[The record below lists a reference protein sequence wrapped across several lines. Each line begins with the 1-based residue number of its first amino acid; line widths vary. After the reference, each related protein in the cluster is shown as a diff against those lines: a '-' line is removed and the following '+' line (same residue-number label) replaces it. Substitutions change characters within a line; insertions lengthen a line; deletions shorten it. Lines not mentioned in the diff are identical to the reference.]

1 MRKIKNCALKSLFS
15 LFFVLS
21 LNFVFAAKKQKQ
33 VVPEW
38 VTSPSTVYPSDK
50 FLNYVGSSSDR
61 NTAEINA
68 LKGLASVFGQAIKSE
83 SNSSSR
89 MEQAKADGIVAKTTN
104 VQTFSQD
111 VKRVVDVDNL
121 IGAET
126 KDFWLDSANSTWYA
140 VAVLDKSKAS
150 DIYSEMIKKN
160 SIALSTLK
168 KNSEKELRS
177 LEGFA
182 AYDFAEEI
190 AVENEN
196 HLKKMSIINPSA
208 VSGLEQY
215 CPSSKNIHA
224 KKMEIAKNIPIC
236 IKTSNDEHGR
246 FKEAFVQ
253 AVSEC
258 GFKGTLD
265 DSARYV
271 LTAKFE
277 FERSDTSDK
286 KTVRCRY
293 NAESYILDKK
303 NSHQLVPFTISGRES
318 AVEYSEAKVK
328 AEKKLE
334 SKIKTEFK
342 QKFSDYLRNLVVE

>member
-1 MRKIKNCALKSLFS
+1 MRKIENFGLKFLFS

-21 LNFVFAAKKQKQ
+21 LNFAFAAKKQKES
-33 VVPEW
+33 VPEW
-38 VTSPSTVYPSDK
+38 VTSPGTVYPSDK
-50 FLNYVGSSSDR
+50 FINYVGSSTDR
-61 NTAEINA
+61 NAAEVNA

-83 SNSSSR
+83 ANSSAR
-89 MEQAKADGIVAKTTN
+89 MEQAKTDGIVANTSN
-104 VQTFSQD
+104 VQSFSQE
-111 VKRVVDVDNL
+111 VKQVVDVDNL

-126 KDFWLDSANSTWYA
+126 KAFWLDSANSTWYA
-140 VAVLDKSKAS
+140 IAVLDKNRAG

-168 KNSEKELRS
+168 KNSEKELDS

-182 AYDFAEEI
+182 AYDFAEDI

-196 HLKKMSIINPSA
+196 HLKKMSIINPGA

-236 IKTSNDEHGR
+236 VKTSNDEHGR
-246 FKEAFVQ
+246 FKEAFSQ
-253 AVSEC
+253 AISEC
-258 GFKGTLD
+258 GFKGTSD
-265 DSARYV
+265 ESARYV
-271 LTAKFE
+271 LNAKFE

-293 NAESYILDKK
+293 NAEGYILDKK
-303 NSHQLVPFTISGRES
+303 TNHQIVPFIISGRES
-318 AVEYSEAKVK
+318 HVEYSEAKVK

-334 SKIKTEFK
+334 SKIKSEFK
-342 QKFSDYLRNLVVE
+342 KKFSDYLRNLVVE

>member
-1 MRKIKNCALKSLFS
+1 MRKIENFGLKFLFS

-21 LNFVFAAKKQKQ
+21 LNFAFAAKKQKET
-33 VVPEW
+33 VPEW
-38 VTSPSTVYPSDK
+38 VTSPGTVYPSDK
-50 FLNYVGSSSDR
+50 FINYVGSSTDR
-61 NTAEINA
+61 NAAEVNA

-83 SNSSSR
+83 SNSSAR
-89 MEQAKADGIVAKTTN
+89 MEQAKTDGIVAKTSN
-104 VQTFSQD
+104 VQSFSQE
-111 VKRVVDVDNL
+111 VKQVVDVDNL

-126 KDFWLDSANSTWYA
+126 KAFWLDSANSTWYA
-140 VAVLDKSKAS
+140 IAVLDKNRAS

-168 KNSEKELRS
+168 KNSEKELDS

-182 AYDFAEEI
+182 AYDFAEDI

-196 HLKKMSIINPSA
+196 HLKKMSIINPGA

-236 IKTSNDEHGR
+236 VKTANDEHGR
-246 FKEAFVQ
+246 FKEAFSQ
-253 AVSEC
+253 AISEC
-258 GFKGTLD
+258 GFKGTSD
-265 DSARYV
+265 ESARYV
-271 LTAKFE
+271 LNAKFE

-293 NAESYILDKK
+293 NAEGYILDKK
-303 NSHQLVPFTISGRES
+303 TNHQIVPFTISGRES
-318 AVEYSEAKVK
+318 HVEYSEAKVK

-334 SKIKTEFK
+334 SKIKSEFK
-342 QKFSDYLRNLVVE
+342 EKFSDYLRNLVVE

>member
-1 MRKIKNCALKSLFS
+1 MRKIENFSLKLLFS
-15 LFFVLS
+15 LFLLLS
-21 LNFVFAAKKQKQ
+21 LNFAFAAKKQKES
-33 VVPEW
+33 VPEW
-38 VTSPSTVYPSDK
+38 VTSPGTVYPSDK
-50 FLNYVGSSSDR
+50 FINYVGSSTDR
-61 NTAEINA
+61 NAAEVNA

-83 SNSSSR
+83 SNSSAR
-89 MEQAKADGIVAKTTN
+89 MEQAKTDGIVAKTTN

-126 KDFWLDSANSTWYA
+126 KAFWLDSANSTWYA
-140 VAVLDKSKAS
+140 IAVLDKSKAS

-168 KNSEKELRS
+168 KNSEKELHS

-196 HLKKMSIINPSA
+196 HLKKMAIINPDA

-236 IKTSNDEHGR
+236 VKTSNDEHGR
-246 FKEAFVQ
+246 FKEAFSQ
-253 AVSEC
+253 AISEC
-258 GFKGTLD
+258 GFKGTFD

-293 NAESYILDKK
+293 NAESYILDKE
-303 NSHQLVPFTISGRES
+303 NNHQLVPFTISGRES
-318 AVEYSEAKVK
+318 HVEYSEAKVK

>member
-38 VTSPSTVYPSDK
+38 VTSPSKVYPSDK

-236 IKTSNDEHGR
+236 VKTSNDEYGR
-246 FKEAFVQ
+246 FKEAFVH

>member
-126 KDFWLDSANSTWYA
+126 KDFWLDTANSTWYA
-140 VAVLDKSKAS
+140 IAVLDKSKAS

-236 IKTSNDEHGR
+236 VKTSNDEHGR